1 MKNLFY
7 VLALLLIMGCG
18 ARKSNTTTEDSSINT
33 DIAAASETSADLQQN
48 SSIEVTDIKYKQT
61 ITETQKTSGKA
72 TPINLDKPLEVI
84 HADGSKTSI
93 LNGTWETGSEST
105 RTDTKEKETTH
116 LKDTIA
122 TNAKQVNKSS
132 LKVTEQINDSKKAK
146 ETDREQF
153 NYFPYFV
160 GILLLFLI
168 WYFILKRS
176 KDEKA
181 KNIPSGS
188 LE

>member
-7 VLALLLIMGCG
+7 VLALFLIMGCG
-18 ARKSNTTTEDSSINT
+18 ARKSNTTTEDSSSNT
-33 DIAAASETSADLQQN
+33 DIAAASETSTDLQQN

-72 TPINLDKPLEVI
+72 TPINPDKPLEVI
-84 HADGSKTSI
+84 HPDGSKTSI
-93 LNGTWETGSEST
+93 LNGTWEAGSEST
-105 RTDTKEKETTH
+105 KTETKEKETTH

-122 TNAKQVNKSS
+122 TSAKQVNKSAI
-132 LKVTEQINDSKKAK
+132 KATVKTKDSKKAK
-146 ETDREQF
+146 ATDREQF
-153 NYFPYFV
+153 NYFPYIV
-160 GILLLFLI
+160 AIVLLSLI
-168 WYFILKRS
+168 WFFILKHS